1 MSRSAIDVL
10 TMKIVHDPS
19 NKKIKDWNYLLK
31 DGLIQDIDLFKRLI
45 KFGYTKLI
53 LEPAK

>member
-1 MSRSAIDVL
+1 
-10 TMKIVHDPS
+10 MKIVHDPN